1 MKVFLDFRIGKNN
14 PDEQIRVEKMS
25 RDYKIAQPESV
36 YLDILNAM
44 SNFAGIVDREYRLTF
59 ANRAVMESCGYSA
72 DDVVGKVF
80 WETPWFNR
88 SKKSQEIVR
97 DAVKKVLSG
106 EVERV
111 QTEVSAFK
119 KDGTEFPT
127 IFNAS
132 SLRKNG
138 EIIAVVVEGKPI
150 TEQKMLERKLKD
162 TIEKLKAAQEEL
174 MTPVVQIWDKILAL
188 PVIGV
193 VDSYRAQKIT
203 ETLLDR
209 IVKTKSEFVIIDISG
224 VASVDTEVAN
234 HIIKT
239 VKAASLLG
247 CTCIITGIRPEIAQ
261 TMTHIGIKLDIIT
274 RRDLYNGLMFCLE
287 SMGYVIKERQDQV

>member
-1 MKVFLDFRIGKNN
+1 MKVFLDFQIGKNN
-14 PDEQIRVEKMS
+14 PDEQIRVGKMS

-36 YLDILNAM
+36 YLDLLNAM

-59 ANRAVMESCGYSA
+59 ANRAAMESCGYSA

-261 TMTHIGIKLDIIT
+261 TMTHIGIYFHEIHT
-274 RRDLYNGLMFCLE
+274 ERDMQEGLKKCLE
-287 SMGYVIKERQDQV
+287 MLGYEIR